1 MPQNKQNE
9 CILNKEEINYTEIIF
24 FKSQQKRRP
33 KEKQDSVIS
42 NEETVNYVPLKIN
55 RTSQLKHK
63 KLFVRE
69 KKDPESTAWLVI
81 AGILVVL
88 CMVLLTTVGVLL
100 SNLLSRRE
108 EQNRKVSTTSSKD
121 NECSCDLSSHNG
133 IGFGNSYYHVSNET
147 KTWPKSYTACVE
159 LNSRLLKIQT
169 QELLDLLSTFG
180 MSGWI
185 DHKMCE
191 IDWFPLMKNC
201 TKMNESQVQLMKK
214 KNKNCAYISGKYIYP
229 ENCSSRKF
237 YICEFNIQQ
246 HLLY

>member
-1 MPQNKQNE
+1 MWHIYTMEFYSATKENK
-9 CILNKEEINYTEIIF
+9 IMTF
-24 FKSQQKRRP
+24 A
-33 KEKQDSVIS
+33 
-42 NEETVNYVPLKIN
+42 
-55 RTSQLKHK
+55 
-63 KLFVRE
+63 
-69 KKDPESTAWLVI
+69 DPESTAWLVI

>member
-9 CILNKEEINYTEIIF
+9 CILNKEEINYTEINF

-100 SNLLSRRE
+100 SNC
-108 EQNRKVSTTSSKD
+108 K
-121 NECSCDLSSHNG
+121 
-133 IGFGNSYYHVSNET
+133 
-147 KTWPKSYTACVE
+147 
-159 LNSRLLKIQT
+159 
-169 QELLDLLSTFG
+169 
-180 MSGWI
+180 
-185 DHKMCE
+185 
-191 IDWFPLMKNC
+191 
-201 TKMNESQVQLMKK
+201 
-214 KNKNCAYISGKYIYP
+214 
-229 ENCSSRKF
+229 
-237 YICEFNIQQ
+237 
-246 HLLY
+246 

>member
-9 CILNKEEINYTEIIF
+9 YILNKEEINYTEIIF
-24 FKSQQKRRP
+24 FKSQQKRKRL

-42 NEETVNYVPLKIN
+42 NEETVIYVPLKIN
-55 RTSQLKHK
+55 RASHLKHK

-69 KKDPESTAWLVI
+69 KKDPESTAWRVI

-88 CMVLLTTVGVLL
+88 CIVLLTTVGVLL
-100 SNLLSRRE
+100 SKLLSRRE
-108 EQNRKVSTTSSKD
+108 EQNRKISTTSSKD
-121 NECSCDLSSHNG
+121 NECSCDISSHNW

-147 KTWPKSYTACVE
+147 KTWSESQIACAE
-159 LNSRLLKIQT
+159 LNSHLLKTQT
-169 QELLDLLSTFG
+169 KELRDILSTFE

-185 DHKMCE
+185 DLKMCE
-191 IDWFPLMKNC
+191 IDWSSLMEND

-229 ENCSSRKF
+229 AHCLSRKI
-237 YICEFNIQQ
+237 YICEFNII
-246 HLLY
+246 